1 MKVKGLRYVIVS
13 VTALAALF
21 VTVASANAA
30 IRSEQPANVT
40 LVATLNEG
48 PAMRPVRWTVYRLD
62 NNNRPIPVT
71 SFRRHSASI
80 VLEPGRY
87 RAEANLNNVNR
98 SRVFDVSRRSSS
110 SVVVAMD

>member
-1 MKVKGLRYVIVS
+1 MKVNGLRNTIMS
-13 VTALAALF
+13 VTALAILLGAA
-21 VTVASANAA
+21 VNVNAA
-30 IRSEQPANVT
+30 IRSERPANVT

-48 PAMRPVRWTVYRLD
+48 PAMRPVLWTVYRLD
-62 NNNRPIPVT
+62 NNNRPTPVT

-98 SRVFDVSRRSSS
+98 SRIFDVSSRTSS